1 MDARGLGVASLVLH
15 VGAGV
20 VLLAV
25 TARTAPAWAALTLGC
40 WWLALTAVAVA
51 TLRRSPA
58 LTAAIPRIAVVMW
71 VAVMAIGHRLLV
83 RTG

>member
-1 MDARGLGVASLVLH
+1 MDRRGLGVASLVLH

-40 WWLALTAVAVA
+40 WWVVLTVVAVA

-58 LTAAIPRIAVVMW
+58 LTAVVPLIAGVMW
-71 VAVMAIGHRLLV
+71 MAVMTIGHRVLV
-83 RTG
+83 WTG